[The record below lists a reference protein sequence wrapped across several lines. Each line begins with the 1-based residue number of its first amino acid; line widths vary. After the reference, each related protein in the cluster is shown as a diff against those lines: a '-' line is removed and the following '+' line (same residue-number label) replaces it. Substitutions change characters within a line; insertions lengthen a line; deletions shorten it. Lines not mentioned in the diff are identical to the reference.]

1 MTNDAIIK
9 ALSQDNLLSA
19 KQLEALQRR
28 IQRTG
33 QGIWQALIELK
44 YCDDAQLYPVMSQ
57 CTGIPLGDTGAA
69 SLPPPSEAARLLPAR
84 IAWQFRCAL
93 LRVEGGTAEIAFV
106 LPPDGARLEQLALLT
121 GYRIRAVLAP
131 GAQVERCLEKTY
143 GLGADNMA
151 HVPGRAPAAGAAAED
166 APGEASNQATSMAA
180 RLVDQ
185 FIEEA
190 CRAGAT
196 DIHFEPY
203 RRRLQ
208 VRFRVDGRLRDVP
221 MPEGID
227 AMAETILSR
236 IKVMAQMDIT
246 EKRLPQDGRLRF
258 RRANGTFCDLRV
270 STLPTRFG
278 ENICLRLLNLER
290 LCLPMDELGLDER
303 QLRQLRQLLSV
314 PNGLILVTGPT
325 GSGKTTTLYSI
336 LTHLHDKLADA
347 KIVTVEDPV
356 EYEMPGITQVQT
368 HAGIGLTF
376 SAALR
381 AILRHDPDI
390 ILVGEIRDEETALI
404 AVQAALTGHLVFATL
419 HTNDSVGAV
428 SRLMNMGIAP
438 DLVAGSLRGVVAQ
451 RLVRRVCPHCAV
463 PDTALDAG
471 VAEELAAVVRRNGL
485 LMPTPMAAAPE
496 GCPACG
502 GTGYAGRVA
511 IYEMLL
517 NFPEMETLIERGA
530 PASALRAAALRN
542 GLQTLREDGWNK
554 VARGITSVA
563 EVLRV
568 APTPL
573 SMTDSADK

>member
-1 MTNDAIIK
+1 MTNDATTE
-9 ALSQDNLLSA
+9 ALLQANLLNT
-19 KQLEALQRR
+19 KQLEALHRR

-33 QGIWQALIELK
+33 QGIWQALAELK
-44 YCDDAQLYPVMSQ
+44 YCDDAKLYPVMAR
-57 CTGIPLGDTGAA
+57 CTGLPLADMDAA
-69 SLPPPSEAARLLPAR
+69 MPPPAEAARLLPAR

-93 LRVEGGTAEIAFV
+93 LRVEGGTAEIAFAV
-106 LPPDGARLEQLALLT
+106 PPDGARLEQLALLT
-121 GYRIRAVLAP
+121 GCRVRAVLAP
-131 GAQVERCLEKTY
+131 AAQVERWLEKTY
-143 GLGADNMA
+143 GLGADSMA
-151 HVPGRAPAAGAAAED
+151 QVPGRTSAADTSSE
-166 APGEASNQATSMAA
+166 ATSMAA

-258 RRANGTFCDLRV
+258 RRANGAFCDLRV

-290 LCLPMDELGLDER
+290 LCLPMDELGFDER
-303 QLRQLRQLLSV
+303 QLRQLRALLSV

-347 KIVTVEDPV
+347 KIITVEDPV

-376 SAALR
+376 STALR

-419 HTNDSVGAV
+419 HTNDSVGAI

-438 DLVAGSLRGVVAQ
+438 DLVASSLRGVLAQ

-463 PDTALDAG
+463 PDAALEPA
-471 VAEELAAVVRRNGL
+471 VAEELEAVVRRNGL
-485 LMPTPMAAAPE
+485 LMPTPMAASPE

-511 IYEMLL
+511 LYEMLL
-517 NFPEMETLIERGA
+517 NFPELETLVERGA
-530 PASALRAAALRN
+530 PASALREAALRN
-542 GLQTLREDGWNK
+542 GLQTIREDGWSK

-568 APTPL
+568 APVSL
-573 SMTDSADK
+573 SMSDCADNNNQ